1 MKHLAQDCSIGANA
15 KPGKVGVAVVQS
27 AELEYVG
34 HKGQEANT
42 LPES

>member
-15 KPGKVGVAVVQS
+15 KPGKVRVGVVQS
-27 AELEYVG
+27 VELEYIER
-34 HKGQEANT
+34 KGQEADT